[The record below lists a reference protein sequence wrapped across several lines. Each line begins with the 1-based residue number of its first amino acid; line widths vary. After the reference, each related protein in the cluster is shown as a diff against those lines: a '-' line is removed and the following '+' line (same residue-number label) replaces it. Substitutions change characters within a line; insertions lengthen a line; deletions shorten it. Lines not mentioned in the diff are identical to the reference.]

1 MQVGKER
8 MVVSRI
14 FPRVAARKSRLTLG
28 LGTGFQPDERQLERV
43 LSGEAIK
50 GVTSTWEVA

>member
-1 MQVGKER
+1 
-8 MVVSRI
+8 
-14 FPRVAARKSRLTLG
+14 VAARKSRLTLG